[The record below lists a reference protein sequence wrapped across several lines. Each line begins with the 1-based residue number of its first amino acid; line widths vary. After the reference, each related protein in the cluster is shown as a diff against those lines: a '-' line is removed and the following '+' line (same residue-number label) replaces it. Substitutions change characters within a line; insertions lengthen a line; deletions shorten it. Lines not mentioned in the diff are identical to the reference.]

1 MTKLLPWKKSLTYL
15 SPFLNHTW
23 NAWSIK
29 DGGNNALEVMDSNE
43 SACFCLKCDLNWAHI
58 FKELITNG
66 LLGRYFLLSGSGAQS
81 IENRDTDPQEACSI
95 STQTGLFSWFKCAAQ

>member
-1 MTKLLPWKKSLTYL
+1 
-15 SPFLNHTW
+15 
-23 NAWSIK
+23 
-29 DGGNNALEVMDSNE
+29 MDSNE

-81 IENRDTDPQEACSI
+81 IENRDTDPQEARYI